1 MSLFNEYK
9 SERNVLIEAL
19 NLYDKNNY
27 NVIIKGTRINEMKI
41 KNLDSNIKLEKYF
54 DFII

>member
-27 NVIIKGTRINEMKI
+27 NVIIKGTRINEMKKTWI
-41 KNLDSNIKLEKYF
+41 VILN
-54 DFII
+54 

>member
-9 SERNVLIEAL
+9 SERYVLIEAL

-41 KNLDSNIKLEKYF
+41 KKTWIVILN
-54 DFII
+54 